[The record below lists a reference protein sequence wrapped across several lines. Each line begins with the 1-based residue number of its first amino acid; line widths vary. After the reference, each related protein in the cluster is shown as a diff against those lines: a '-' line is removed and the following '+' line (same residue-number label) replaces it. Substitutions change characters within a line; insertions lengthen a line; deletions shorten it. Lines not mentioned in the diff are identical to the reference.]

1 MSGCSGSI
9 VIVSHTRYV
18 IIVVEV
24 VVVKDVVR
32 GMVLVIVKW

>member
-1 MSGCSGSI
+1 MSGGSDSI

-24 VVVKDVVR
+24 VVVIDVVR
-32 GMVLVIVKW
+32 GMVLVIV